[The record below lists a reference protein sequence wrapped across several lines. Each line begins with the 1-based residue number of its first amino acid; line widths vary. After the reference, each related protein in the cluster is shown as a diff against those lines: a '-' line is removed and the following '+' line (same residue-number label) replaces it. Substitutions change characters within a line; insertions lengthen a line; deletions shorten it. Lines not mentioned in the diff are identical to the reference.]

1 MFASIRC
8 LRRPFVHL
16 ARFTLVVALM
26 IAAKAFAHEIGS
38 TRVSIL
44 IQDDHRYQIE
54 ILTDATA
61 LAEKLKASVPNPSPI
76 DDCPTCLQSLFASS
90 EERFRQRVKVAFE
103 AQEARP
109 AISWTVTP
117 SLDALTPAL
126 ATIRLSGTIPPEAR
140 HLTWSYGWT
149 FATYA
154 LQVQRAAAE
163 AAVTEWLEGGQ
174 TSLPYTLTSPT
185 PPVDRLDTAWR
196 YLGLGFTHILPL
208 GVDHILFL
216 LALLLPAVMW
226 WEKGRWRPAPALG
239 KVLLETTGIVTAF
252 TLAHSLTLSLAVFQV
267 VNLPS
272 RLVESVIAFTV
283 LLAAL
288 NNLFPLVTTRRWRL
302 AFVLGLIHGFG
313 FASVLWELGLPTD
326 ALVLALACFNLG
338 VETGQLA
345 IVALVLPLAFVLR
358 RTWLYQ
364 RLALPLGS
372 TAVALLALVWCLE
385 RGLNLELLPATATQ
399 DAPAPPR
406 VAIATP
412 PALQRS

>member
-1 MFASIRC
+1 MFARISGLC
-8 LRRPFVHL
+8 RPVFHP
-16 ARFTLVVALM
+16 ARVALILTLM
-26 IAAKAFAHEIGS
+26 IATKAFAHEIGS

-44 IQDDHRYQIE
+44 IQEDRTYQVE

-61 LAEKLKASVPNPSPI
+61 LAEKLQASVPNSPPI
-76 DDCPTCLQSLFASS
+76 DDCPTCLQSLFAGS
-90 EERFRQRVKVAFE
+90 EERFRQRVEVAFD

-109 AISWTVTP
+109 AISWAVAP
-117 SLDALTPAL
+117 GLDALTPAL
-126 ATIRLSGTIPPEAR
+126 ATIRLSGAIPPEAR

-174 TSLPYTLTSPT
+174 TSTPYTLASPT
-185 PPVDRLDTAWR
+185 PPLDRLDTAWR

-216 LALLLPAVMW
+216 LALLLPSVMW
-226 WEKGRWRPAPALG
+226 WENGRWRPAPVLR
-239 KVLLETTGIVTAF
+239 KVLLETAGIVTAF

-288 NNLFPLVTTRRWRL
+288 NNLFPLVTTQRWRL

-313 FASVLWELGLPTD
+313 FAGVLWELGLPTD

-338 VETGQLA
+338 VEAGQLA

-385 RGLNLELLPATATQ
+385 RGLNLNLLPETAAHE
-399 DAPAPPR
+399 APAQNWVV
-406 VAIATP
+406 VAAP